1 MADPEF
7 LVPDAEDPLTAPFF
21 AACRRG
27 ELRVQR
33 FAASGRMVWPPRPMD
48 PHSQT
53 LAHEWVELSGRG
65 TVYSFVVPHPPL
77 LPSYAALAPYN
88 VILVALEEDPTLRM
102 VGNLVAAPDGP
113 INEIDPATIAI
124 GEPVRVTFSSF
135 DEVVLPQ
142 WLRA

>member
-1 MADPEF
+1 MPDPGF
-7 LVPDAEDPLTAPFF
+7 LVPDVDDPLTAPYF
-21 AACRRG
+21 AACARG

-33 FAASGRMVWPPRPMD
+33 FSASGRMVWPPRPMD

-53 LAHEWVELSGRG
+53 LEHEWVQLSGRG

-77 LPSYAALAPYN
+77 LPSYAELAPYN

-102 VGNLVAAPDGP
+102 VGNLVASTAGP
-113 INEIDPATIAI
+113 INEIDPVTIAI
-124 GEPVRVTFSSF
+124 GEPVRVTFSSV
-135 DEVVLPQ
+135 DEVVLPR